1 MSLCGL
7 RTAHAQWFFVDNSSF
22 NGRRMTFKVSYEREL
37 NFLSISDIILII
49 SICFKD
55 LFHIIN
61 FFPKNSFFFFI

>member
-37 NFLSISDIILII
+37 NFLSNSGVCFMVL
-49 SICFKD
+49 SIFFKVF
-55 LFHIIN
+55 L
-61 FFPKNSFFFFI
+61 